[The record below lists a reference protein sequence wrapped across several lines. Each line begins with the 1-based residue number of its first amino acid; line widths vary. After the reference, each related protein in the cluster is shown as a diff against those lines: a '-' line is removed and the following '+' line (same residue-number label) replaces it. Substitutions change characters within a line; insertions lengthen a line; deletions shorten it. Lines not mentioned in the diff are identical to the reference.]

1 MTSIRKRSWNAGDGT
16 SKHAWLVDYRDQ
28 AGRRRSKQF
37 ARKKDAE
44 QWLVSAAF
52 EVQQGVHTPD
62 SVSITV
68 AEAAKIWLDTRRAAE
83 REPTTIAAYDQ
94 HVRLHIVPICG
105 ARKLSQLTA
114 PEVKRLLD
122 HWLSTLSRSMAQRVL
137 RSFKAILNE
146 AQVRGLVAQNVA
158 LAVRPHTKTRER
170 GKIEVPT
177 KQELRAI
184 LKLAD
189 GHTDLLGRAA
199 IELLVF
205 TGIRASE
212 LRGLS
217 WSTID
222 LRSGKLR
229 VEQRADAHA
238 SLGAPKSKAAHRTI
252 PLPTR
257 VIAKLKQW
265 KLACR
270 PTKEGLAFPGIKGR
284 AISHRML
291 MLRHVGP
298 IMVEAGVTRF
308 MKADGFNASDK
319 LMPKYGFHAFRHAA
333 ASLWIERGLDA
344 KRIQKLMGH
353 SSIQMTFDT
362 YGHLFDEHLRNA
374 SDASAIE
381 QALFTDA
388 T

>member
-1 MTSIRKRSWNAGDGT
+1 MASIRKRSWQADDGT
-16 SKHAWLVDYRDQ
+16 SKHAWQVDYRDQ

-37 ARKKDAE
+37 TRKRDAE
-44 QWLVSAAF
+44 QWLVSAAS
-52 EVQQGVHTPD
+52 EVQKGVHTPD

-68 AEAAKIWLDTRRAAE
+68 AKAAEIWLDTRRAAG

-94 HVRLHIVPICG
+94 HVRLHIVPVCG
-105 ARKLSQLTA
+105 ARKLSQVTA

-122 HWLSTLSRSMAQRVL
+122 HWQSTLSRSMAQRVL
-137 RSFKAILNE
+137 RSFKAIFNE

-158 LAVRPHTKTRER
+158 LAVRPHTSSRER
-170 GKIEVPT
+170 GKIKVPT

-184 LKLAD
+184 LKSAD
-189 GHTDLLGRAA
+189 ESTDLLGRAA
-199 IELLVF
+199 VELLMF
-205 TGIRASE
+205 TGMRASE

-222 LRSGKLR
+222 LHGAKLR
-229 VEQRADAHA
+229 IEQRADAHA
-238 SLGAPKSKAAHRTI
+238 SLGAPKTATSHRTI
-252 PLPTR
+252 SLPPR
-257 VIAKLKQW
+257 VITKLKQW
-265 KLACR
+265 KLACK
-270 PTKEGLAFPGIKGR
+270 PTKEGLAFPGVKGR

-298 IMVEAGVTRF
+298 IMIEAGVTRLK
-308 MKADGFNASDK
+308 KAKDAEASEEM
-319 LMPKYGFHAFRHAA
+319 MPKYGFHAFRHAA

-344 KRIQKLMGH
+344 KRVQKLMGH
-353 SSIQMTFDT
+353 SSIQTTFDT
-362 YGHLFDEHLRNA
+362 YGHLFDEHQRNA
-374 SDASAIE
+374 NDAAAIE